1 MAHAVLEQSEEKR
14 EYHDSVG
21 FVDVFRDPGSL
32 MTFNMRHGYLE
43 GILRGFRSGFIP
55 HVGNGSYN
63 QLMQCDSLDDF
74 KLCFQ
79 ENDFQDVL
87 TSADVQTKL
96 TSQVVIDKVW
106 MKFVEEFEYIR
117 NQATAELATFLHY
130 IQYEYMI
137 RNVSFLISGLINQND
152 PLELLAEC
160 DEMGRFPRMRTVLTF
175 ENVDDGLKDLYRTV
189 LIDTPIGKYFEA
201 FFEKSGVL
209 NDQTM
214 DSFRRIF
221 NEQDIDLV
229 TNTILRFWLEDFYAY
244 SVALGGQ
251 TGEMMATLLEFEAD
265 KRAISIMIN
274 SFNTPLNEMAK
285 KRERQQLFCAFGSL
299 YPEGISKFEDV
310 TDPNQLG
317 EVLSGYKMYDSMWR
331 TAQNAASDAD
341 DVADALQMELEKRE
355 VELCCDAFEN
365 QSHFACFYA
374 FVKLKEQERRNV
386 FWIAECIS
394 QKRKDKIES
403 KVIPIFAHK

>member
-1 MAHAVLEQSEEKR
+1 MAVDQSAEKK
-14 EYHDSVG
+14 EYYDAIG
-21 FVDVFRDPGSL
+21 FVDVLKSPGSL
-32 MTFNMRHGYLE
+32 MTFNIHHGYLE
-43 GILRGFRSGFIP
+43 AILRGFRSGFIP
-55 HVGNGSYN
+55 QSGNGSYN
-63 QLMQCDSLDDF
+63 QLMQCESLEDF

-79 ENDFQDVL
+79 ENDFADVL

-96 TSQVVIDKVW
+96 TSQVVIDRVW
-106 MKFVEEFEYIR
+106 MKFVEEFDYIR
-117 NQATAELATFLHY
+117 NQAVAELATFLHY

-160 DEMGRFPRMRTVLTF
+160 DEMGKFPRMRSVLVF

-209 NDQTM
+209 KTNDM
-214 DSFRRIF
+214 ESFRRIF

-229 TNTILRFWLEDFYAY
+229 TNTILRYWLEDFYAY
-244 SVALGGQ
+244 CKALGGT
-251 TGEMMATLLEFEAD
+251 TGEMMAELLEFEAD

-274 SFNTPLNEMAK
+274 SFNTPLNELEK
-285 KRERQQLFCAFGSL
+285 KRERQQLFCSFGSL
-299 YPEGISKFEDV
+299 YPEGIKKFEEV
-310 TDPNQLG
+310 TDQQQLG
-317 EVLSGYKMYDSMWR
+317 DALQSYGSYDTLWKN
-331 TAQNAASDAD
+331 AQNAASDAD
-341 DVADALQMELEKRE
+341 DVADALQMELEKRG
-355 VELCCDAFEN
+355 VALYCDAFES

-374 FVKLKEQERRNV
+374 FVKLKEQEKRNI

-403 KVIPIFAHK
+403 KVIYLFREY

>member
-1 MAHAVLEQSEEKR
+1 MH
-14 EYHDSVG
+14 
-21 FVDVFRDPGSL
+21 
-32 MTFNMRHGYLE
+32 
-43 GILRGFRSGFIP
+43 FISSIT
-55 HVGNGSYN
+55 H
-63 QLMQCDSLDDF
+63 C
-74 KLCFQ
+74 
-79 ENDFQDVL
+79 
-87 TSADVQTKL
+87 
-96 TSQVVIDKVW
+96 
-106 MKFVEEFEYIR
+106 R
-117 NQATAELATFLHY
+117 N
-130 IQYEYMI
+130 IQ
-137 RNVSFLISGLINQND
+137 
-152 PLELLAEC
+152 
-160 DEMGRFPRMRTVLTF
+160 TVLTF

-229 TNTILRFWLEDFYAY
+229 TNTILRYWLEDFY
-244 SVALGGQ
+244 SFCVALGGT
-251 TGEMMATLLEFEAD
+251 TGEMMKQLLEFEAD

-285 KRERQQLFCAFGSL
+285 KRERQQLFCSFGSL
-299 YPEGISKFEDV
+299 YPEGISRFEDV
-310 TDPNQLG
+310 TDQQQLG
-317 EVLSGYKMYDSMWR
+317 DVLSGYKNYDIMWKA
-331 TAQNAASDAD
+331 AQNAASDQD
-341 DVADALQMELEKRE
+341 DVADALQMELEKQE
-355 VELCCDAFEN
+355 VALCCDAFEQ

-403 KVIPIFAHK
+403 KVIYIFANQ